1 MLPLTMPLKDMDILC
16 DTIATISDNPTGAPV
31 HVGIF
36 GNDEA
41 DFLAQ
46 RGREIEQIDE
56 VILY

>member
-36 GNDEA
+36 
-41 DFLAQ
+41 FLETRKQ
-46 RGREIEQIDE
+46 TFWLRGAERWNK
-56 VILY
+56 LMK